1 MFNSKFLHLLLA
13 LRDLVNWVRDF
24 TSKSV
29 GNWFE
34 SDKRLSLLG
43 RIVSPSMVGI
53 TLRLNAMKLLCLKS
67 NENKK
72 NLRLTPLL
80 FWGPFFKVNFLEN
93 YMSNEA
99 QTKLT
104 KLYNA

>member
-24 TSKSV
+24 TSKSD

-53 TLRLNAMKLLCLKS
+53 TLRLNAMKFFFFF
-67 NENKK
+67 
-72 NLRLTPLL
+72 L
-80 FWGPFFKVNFLEN
+80 FYFFVVN
-93 YMSNEA
+93 
-99 QTKLT
+99 
-104 KLYNA
+104 